1 MKKSHVRNLD
11 QALLSLFLAAFCAV
25 SAQAETGAEKA
36 EESSSTPK
44 ETSSTPATEPSITSG
59 KTEVDATKSTAHK
72 LFMWKATKG
81 HQSVY
86 LLGTIHVARPEFY
99 PLPPQIDTA
108 MNVSDALIV
117 ELALDRIDK
126 GELQKLVHDQAAY
139 PPGDCLEKHLTQ
151 KTKDALN
158 SYLTWAGESMA
169 MYNDYRPWMV
179 IILLEAGALKRE
191 GFGGDL
197 GIDQYLLNKAKK
209 SGKTVLE
216 LETSA
221 SQIKV
226 LSSSSDADQDK
237 MLLLSL
243 TNLKKLSENIQLY
256 ENSWKSGDVA
266 TFTKIFEESS
276 KNDALES
283 FQKELI
289 DKRNIAMA
297 AKLDELTK
305 GKNSVLVAVGAA
317 HLTGSYGLPA
327 LLKVKGYDVEQVSGN
342 GPMPMMPAVAGRPNK
357 LQALF
362 YPEGL
367 FSVALPGTPS
377 VKYANIAGMRS
388 VDYTY
393 PEFSGVYQVSYVV
406 FPQAI
411 DSPVIQNKM
420 YDAIAADLVKKTK
433 GTLVRSYATTQQG
446 HPARQIDIKTGAST
460 TVGSK
465 PQSVMMRLKL
475 IASGKRFYIIGG
487 TGTAAWL
494 SSPAVN
500 NFINSLSIRSEQT
513 ALQKHHQQVQK
524 SKSDDFQRDFE
535 ARRKEFDRKFAES
548 RSNTRKSFEGARAQH
563 ERMWGK

>member
-1 MKKSHVRNLD
+1 MHTRRVRNLD
-11 QALLSLFLAAFCAV
+11 QVLLSLFLASFCAV
-25 SAQAETGAEKA
+25 SAQADTGVEKA
-36 EESSSTPK
+36 AESSAMPAENAVEPTTTTESSSAAS
-44 ETSSTPATEPSITSG
+44 EDGA
-59 KTEVDATKSTAHK
+59 VKSPQHK

-81 HQSVY
+81 NQSVY
-86 LLGTIHVARPEFY
+86 FLGTIHVARPEFY
-99 PLPPQIDTA
+99 PLPAQIDTA
-108 MNVSDALIV
+108 MNVSDTLIV

-126 GELQKLVHDQAAY
+126 TDLQKLVHNQAAY
-139 PPGDCLEKHLTQ
+139 PPGDCLEKHLSQ

-158 SYLTWAGESMA
+158 SYLAWAGESMA

-179 IILLEAGALKRE
+179 KILLESAALKRE

-209 SGKTVLE
+209 RGKKVLE

-221 SQIKV
+221 SQVKV
-226 LSSSSDADQDK
+226 LSSSSDEDQDK

-243 TNLKKLSENIQLY
+243 TGLKKLSETIQLY
-256 ENSWKSGDVA
+256 EKAWKTGDEA
-266 TFTKIFEESS
+266 IFNKAVEESA
-276 KNDALES
+276 KNDNLES
-283 FQKELI
+283 FRKELI

-305 GKNSVLVAVGAA
+305 GQNNVVVAVGAA
-317 HLTGSYGLPA
+317 HLIGSYGLPA
-327 LLKVKGYDVEQVSGN
+327 LMKAKGYEVEQVAAT
-342 GPMPMMPAVAGRPNK
+342 GPMAAMPSVSGRANK
-357 LQALF
+357 MQTLF

-367 FSVALPGTPS
+367 FSVSLPGNPS
-377 VKYANIAGMRS
+377 VKYANVAGMRS

-393 PEFSGVYQVSYVV
+393 PEFSGIYQVSYLV

-411 DSPVIQNKM
+411 NSPAIQNKM

-433 GTLVRSYATTQQG
+433 GTLIRSYSTTQQG
-446 HPARQIDIKTGAST
+446 RPAKQIDIKTGT
-460 TVGSK
+460 TTAVGSK

-475 IASGKRFYIIGG
+475 VAAGKRFYIIGG

-500 NFINSLSIRSEQT
+500 NFINSLSIRGETT
-513 ALQKHHQQVQK
+513 AMQRQQQSQK
-524 SKSDDFQRDFE
+524 SKSDDFHRDFE

-548 RSNTRKSFEGARAQH
+548 QSNARKSFEGARAQH